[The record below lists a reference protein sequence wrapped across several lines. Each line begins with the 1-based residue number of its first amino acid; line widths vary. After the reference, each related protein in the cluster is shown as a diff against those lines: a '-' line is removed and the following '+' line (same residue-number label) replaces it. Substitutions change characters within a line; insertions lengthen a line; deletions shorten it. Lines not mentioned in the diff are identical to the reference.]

1 VAGEKNNTDIVDFT
15 NFLETVT
22 TNNKKQQRLS
32 VLKEKMDKELDKEED
47 FNVRILIVTDYIE
60 NIFNILNN
68 KKLITAAQTK
78 RRILKYQKPIKAKAK
93 KKTAAKKPAKTT
105 TKKKIEKKPTK
116 TTAKKKTTKCKKIAK
131 KQR

>member
-1 VAGEKNNTDIVDFT
+1 MAEKKDNTDIVEFT

-47 FNVRILIVTDYIE
+47 FNVRLLIITDYIE

-78 RRILKYQKPIKAKAK
+78 RRRLKYQKPIKAKAK

-105 TKKKIEKKPTK
+105 VKKKPTK
-116 TTAKKKTTKCKKIAK
+116 TTAKKKTTKCKKTAK